1 MMRMTMRSFFPRNG
15 RPKALPRTTKFGRR
29 KMPLPTAFAP
39 LTVHPTES
47 MLGAARCATLKS
59 CLGRIRRFAG
69 DTSRIRDHSL
79 PFSMLISSPRQGKTR
94 WLDELC
100 AAANTDSRICAV
112 PISYNGDVAMCAKD
126 YDPEHFVARFYWRV
140 LCSLRYGNGA
150 TSYLDDFIYE
160 RVAQLGIDETNHVA
174 VQDLAEEMYDVEGKK
189 LVVCADE
196 FSRAFLALRD
206 ELRRQ
211 NPQRWE
217 TELRERMAQITKSGW
232 GLVFT
237 GFTPSFHNAVVS
249 ASGRSTVRYFLP
261 LVTHVDRHEYA
272 ELYDALTEH
281 YRASNVPFP
290 TYVYEVV
297 KCSPGLLGQWLEM
310 VATAD
315 FAADYPGTLSD
326 LGTNWWDKVEDK
338 AAELVPLA
346 EGYLSAW
353 GKDPDSKAVGA
364 HVRAM
369 VEKDPPL
376 AIAVSMEASIPH
388 AFPFAALC
396 SAVDPS
402 MGARLLSHV
411 EAALGMVRKYCESPG
426 AADLRV
432 KGRLLEDVL
441 CVAMG
446 LKFAAMGTTE
456 LHSLRSC
463 IGNWLGPTL
472 IGGMQTT
479 MRVRAREDKWIQE
492 VSTANEDPDAV
503 ECVAD
508 ALAKRAVIH
517 PRNENN
523 RGCDVVGVL
532 DEAEGGVVLLLLE
545 SKYTTAVSTV
555 KLREKA
561 QNALEDVL
569 ELSTRK
575 SHLLGGRRIAHVA
588 FTVVLAGGMG
598 EAARAG
604 TFDDEV
610 LAAAIGELGKLG
622 VPVSLHLC
630 CGPQDMQRLLTPP
643 IYHVIPDG
651 EYHAAG
657 QNDGVPRSHLGQ
669 AGSGQGSPQ

>member
-15 RPKALPRTTKFGRR
+15 RPKALPRTTKFGRQ

-47 MLGAARCATLKS
+47 MLGTARCATLKS

-237 GFTPSFHNAVVS
+237 GFTPSFNNAVVC
-249 ASGRSTVRYFLP
+249 ASGRSTVKYFLP

-326 LGTNWWDKVEDK
+326 LGTNWWDKVDDK

-346 EGYLSAW
+346 EGCLSAW

-369 VEKDPPL
+369 VENPP
-376 AIAVSMEASIPH
+376 
-388 AFPFAALC
+388 
-396 SAVDPS
+396 
-402 MGARLLSHV
+402 RW
-411 EAALGMVRKYCESPG
+411 R
-426 AADLRV
+426 
-432 KGRLLEDVL
+432 
-441 CVAMG
+441 
-446 LKFAAMGTTE
+446 
-456 LHSLRSC
+456 SL
-463 IGNWLGPTL
+463 
-472 IGGMQTT
+472 
-479 MRVRAREDKWIQE
+479 
-492 VSTANEDPDAV
+492 
-503 ECVAD
+503 
-508 ALAKRAVIH
+508 
-517 PRNENN
+517 
-523 RGCDVVGVL
+523 
-532 DEAEGGVVLLLLE
+532 
-545 SKYTTAVSTV
+545 
-555 KLREKA
+555 
-561 QNALEDVL
+561 
-569 ELSTRK
+569 
-575 SHLLGGRRIAHVA
+575 
-588 FTVVLAGGMG
+588 
-598 EAARAG
+598 
-604 TFDDEV
+604 
-610 LAAAIGELGKLG
+610 
-622 VPVSLHLC
+622 
-630 CGPQDMQRLLTPP
+630 
-643 IYHVIPDG
+643 
-651 EYHAAG
+651 
-657 QNDGVPRSHLGQ
+657 
-669 AGSGQGSPQ
+669 